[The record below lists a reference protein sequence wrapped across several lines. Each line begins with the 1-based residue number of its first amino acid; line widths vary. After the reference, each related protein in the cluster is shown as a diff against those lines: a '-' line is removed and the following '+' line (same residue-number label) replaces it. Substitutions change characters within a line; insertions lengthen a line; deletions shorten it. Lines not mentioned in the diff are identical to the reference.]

1 VLEELLQGEDRVSL
15 TKAAQLMR
23 VRFRADGR
31 NYDDVLKAA
40 RAQLVDLIRLDDRF
54 ELVEGGRTG
63 GKVWYYVALV

>member
-1 VLEELLQGEDRVSL
+1 VLEDLLQGEDRVSL

-31 NYDDVLKAA
+31 DYDQVLKAA
-40 RAQLVDLIRLDDRF
+40 RSQLIDLIRLDDRF

-63 GKVWYYVALV
+63 GKAWYYDSLV